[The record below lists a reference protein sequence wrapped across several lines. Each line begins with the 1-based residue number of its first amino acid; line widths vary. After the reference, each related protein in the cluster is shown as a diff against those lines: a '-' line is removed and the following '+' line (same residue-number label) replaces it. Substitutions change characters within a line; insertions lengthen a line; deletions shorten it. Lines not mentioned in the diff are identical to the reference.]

1 MTLWMSSNLL
11 LDLSI
16 YELLDF
22 FHLWKYMIPWQR
34 DEEDKFQTLGF
45 IAYFSPTNFYQLEV
59 GQELISV
66 IASIPKYTYHILP
79 GKR

>member
-1 MTLWMSSNLL
+1 
-11 LDLSI
+11 
-16 YELLDF
+16 
-22 FHLWKYMIPWQR
+22 MIPWQR